1 MTEVFSAA
9 LINIKEMCDCVLLKF
24 SSKIAWYYW
33 RVHAYC
39 CTLFYLVTCMNI
51 SQH

>member
-9 LINIKEMCDCVLLKF
+9 LINIKVMCDCVILKF

-33 RVHAYC
+33 MVHAYC
-39 CTLFYLVTCMNI
+39 CTLFPNTEEPFIVIL
-51 SQH
+51 